1 VRTGELLWLSKGFA
15 PRTCS
20 NASASNGRIFCNP
33 QVNNVLYY
41 FEPEGRGR

>member
-33 QVNNVLYY
+33 QVNNVLYC